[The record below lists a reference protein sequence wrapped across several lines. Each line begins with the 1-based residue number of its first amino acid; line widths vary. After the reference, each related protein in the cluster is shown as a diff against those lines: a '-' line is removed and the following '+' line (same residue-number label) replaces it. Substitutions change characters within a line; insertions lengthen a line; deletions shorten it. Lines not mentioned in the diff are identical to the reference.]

1 MKNRPAIK
9 ISNFVFN
16 DLTREKIRRENGL
29 EGKHVIGHVGRFM
42 AQKNHMFLLDIF
54 AEVHKLDEKAQLV
67 LLGDGE
73 LMEAVK
79 QKADKLNLE
88 KNITFVGNVGNANEW
103 YQAFDC
109 FVLPSIW
116 EGLPVVGV
124 EAQAADLPCVFSANV
139 TREIGFSE
147 RTELIGL
154 DEPLNKWARTI
165 GKALLQTNR
174 VDRTDLITEKHY
186 NIEVEAERLQE
197 RYLQLYKERCQA

>member
-1 MKNRPAIK
+1 
-9 ISNFVFN
+9 
-16 DLTREKIRRENGL
+16 
-29 EGKHVIGHVGRFM
+29 
-42 AQKNHMFLLDIF
+42 
-54 AEVHKLDEKAQLV
+54 
-67 LLGDGE
+67 
-73 LMEAVK
+73 MEAVK
-79 QKADKLNLE
+79 QKAEKLSLE

-147 RTELIGL
+147 RAEFVGL

-165 GKALLQTNR
+165 GKALLQTDR
-174 VDRTDLITEKHY
+174 VDRTDLITESTITLKWKQSGCR
-186 NIEVEAERLQE
+186 NAICNCIRNGV
-197 RYLQLYKERCQA
+197 RYEDWNFDASLHK

>member
-1 MKNRPAIK
+1 
-9 ISNFVFN
+9 
-16 DLTREKIRRENGL
+16 
-29 EGKHVIGHVGRFM
+29 
-42 AQKNHMFLLDIF
+42 
-54 AEVHKLDEKAQLV
+54 
-67 LLGDGE
+67 
-73 LMEAVK
+73 MEAVK

-88 KNITFVGNVGNANEW
+88 NNITFVGNVGNANEW

-147 RTELIGL
+147 RAEFIGL